1 MIKRVGVVGGIG
13 SGKSFVCKTF
23 SNLFGVLTFNS
34 DKCAKILMNKDS
46 KLSQIIKNE
55 FGEDSY
61 INGYLN
67 RDKFIELLFCDEK
80 SRMKMN
86 SIVHP
91 FVRDEF
97 DKWCEI
103 WKNDDYTL
111 FESAILFDTK
121 ERLKTDFNILVV
133 ADMDVRIKRV
143 QERDSCSVE
152 DVKNRINSQSSDD
165 FKKPLADFII
175 TNNSKED
182 TYKQI
187 IEIHQK
193 ITSSL

>member
-1 MIKRVGVVGGIG
+1 MIKRIGVVGGIG

-23 SNLFGVLTFNS
+23 NFLFGVLTFNS
-34 DKCAKILMNKDS
+34 DKCAKILMNKNS
-46 KLSQIIKNE
+46 ELSGIIKKE

-67 RDKFIELLFCDEK
+67 SDKFIELLFSDEK

-86 SIVHP
+86 SIVYP

-97 DKWCEI
+97 DKWCGI
-103 WKNDDYTL
+103 WKSDDYTL

-133 ADMDVRIKRV
+133 ADMDIRIKRV
-143 QERDSCSVE
+143 RERDLCSAE
-152 DVKNRINSQSSDD
+152 DVKNRINSQSPDE
-165 FKKPLADFII
+165 FKIPLADFII
-175 TNNSKED
+175 TNNSKEE

-187 IEIHQK
+187 IEVHQK
-193 ITSSL
+193 IMSI